1 MEPIG
6 SFDDQP
12 VKTRLPRDAYLSQ
25 DYYDEEM
32 ERIFRP
38 SWVAIGV
45 GAQLPE
51 PGFVHPVTIAGEPLL
66 ITRDK
71 AGALHVFRNACRHRG
86 LKLVEDAGPNNGS
99 KIVCP
104 YHRWWYGLDGG
115 LKGTPYWDKAKGNSA
130 PDGEMMKS
138 LSLVPV
144 RFAVWMDI
152 VFVNLSGDAP
162 PFDEYI
168 APVEERWSSL
178 DKSDLVNIHCSAFV
192 KRANWKLVT
201 ENFLDYYH
209 LSTVHPAVGGVENTN
224 NYEDVVLRPDILG
237 ATWPMAGTEFGGF
250 DDPDAPFP
258 KFVGT
263 PSHLEGGMDLLGILP
278 NALLILTA
286 NWFQVILP
294 YPDGPENSNETFAAY
309 APAAFARPE
318 NARQVEDLNE
328 FLVEVNGE
336 DVLIVERM
344 HAGRRSPVSDEI
356 YFTGSWDYTQIAFQD
371 RIASVMNGA

>member
-6 SFDDQP
+6 SFDNQP

-45 GAQLPE
+45 GAQFPE

-318 NARQVEDLNE
+318 NARQVKDLNE

>member
-38 SWVAIGV
+38 SWVAIGF

-71 AGALHVFRNACRHRG
+71 AGALHVFRNVCRHRG
-86 LKLVEDAGPNNGS
+86 LKLVEDAGPNKSS
-99 KIVCP
+99 KIACP
-104 YHRWWYGLDGG
+104 YHRWWYGLDGELG
-115 LKGTPYWDKAKGNSA
+115 GTPYWDKAKGNSA
-130 PDGEMMKS
+130 PDEAVMKS
-138 LSLVPV
+138 LGLVPV

-162 PFDEYI
+162 SFEEFI
-168 APVEERWSSL
+168 APVEDRWSSL
-178 DKSDLVNIHCSAFV
+178 DKTDLVNIHCSAFV
-192 KRANWKLVT
+192 KRAHWKLVT

-237 ATWPMAGTEFGGF
+237 VCWPNAGLEIGW
-250 DDPDAPFP
+250 DNPDAPMP

-263 PSHLEGGMDLLGILP
+263 PSHIQGGIDLLSVLP
-278 NALLILTA
+278 NALIILTA
-286 NWFQVILP
+286 NWFQVILA
-294 YPDGPENSNETFAAY
+294 YPDGPENTNETLAAY
-309 APAAFARPE
+309 VPAASARPE
-318 NARQVEDLNE
+318 NARHVEDVINE
-328 FLVEVNGE
+328 FMVEVNVQ
-336 DVLIVERM
+336 DVPIVERM
-344 HAGRRSPVSDEI
+344 QAGRRSPVSDEI
-356 YFTGSWDYTQIAFQD
+356 YFAGSWDYTQIAFQE

>member
-1 MEPIG
+1 
-6 SFDDQP
+6 
-12 VKTRLPRDAYLSQ
+12 
-25 DYYDEEM
+25 
-32 ERIFRP
+32 
-38 SWVAIGV
+38 
-45 GAQLPE
+45 
-51 PGFVHPVTIAGEPLL
+51 
-66 ITRDK
+66 
-71 AGALHVFRNACRHRG
+71 
-86 LKLVEDAGPNNGS
+86 
-99 KIVCP
+99 
-104 YHRWWYGLDGG
+104 
-115 LKGTPYWDKAKGNSA
+115 
-130 PDGEMMKS
+130 MKS

-224 NYEDVVLRPDILG
+224 NYEDVVLRFPGSRRGRKHEQLRRRRAPADILG